1 MRPSMW
7 HIAALQS
14 CLTNF
19 DWKKEEEEEIEE
31 NVGEKRKTMSKDSER
46 DVLIYKRLQEE
57 LIKPVEGM
65 RESAESWRHT
75 IFIHQP
81 INV

>member
-31 NVGEKRKTMSKDSER
+31 NVGEKEKQCRRTLKEMC
-46 DVLIYKRLQEE
+46 
-57 LIKPVEGM
+57 
-65 RESAESWRHT
+65 
-75 IFIHQP
+75 
-81 INV
+81 

>member
-1 MRPSMW
+1 M
-7 HIAALQS
+7 
-14 CLTNF
+14 
-19 DWKKEEEEEIEE
+19 
-31 NVGEKRKTMSKDSER
+31 GGKRKTMSKDSER

>member
-1 MRPSMW
+1 MW

-31 NVGEKRKTMSKDSER
+31 NVGEKRKTMSKDTER
-46 DVLIYKRLQEE
+46 DVLIY
-57 LIKPVEGM
+57 
-65 RESAESWRHT
+65 
-75 IFIHQP
+75 
-81 INV
+81 